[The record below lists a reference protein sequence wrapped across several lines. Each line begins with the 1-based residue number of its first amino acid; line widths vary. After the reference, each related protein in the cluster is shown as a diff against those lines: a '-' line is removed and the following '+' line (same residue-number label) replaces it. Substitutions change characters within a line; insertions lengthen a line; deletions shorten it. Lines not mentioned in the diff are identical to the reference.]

1 MSILSRIDE
10 PLLAGVRERSALIFD
25 TLTGAKGIE
34 SVDGMGLMIGVKTIF
49 PAREFAECLL
59 DAGVLVTTAKDRIRL
74 LPALNIPMNQLK
86 TALQRLCDCAAK

>member
-1 MSILSRIDE
+1 
-10 PLLAGVRERSALIFD
+10 
-25 TLTGAKGIE
+25 
-34 SVDGMGLMIGVKTIF
+34 MGLMIGVKTIF

-74 LPALNIPMNQLK
+74 LPALNIPMDRLK